1 MKRFIT
7 VKYKNLIGFLLF
19 SFVSMGGAIAQTS
32 YNLYGVVTDD
42 TGRPVVGASIFIDG
56 TTSGTVSD
64 FDGNYLINAS
74 LDQGQYTIVVSSV
87 GYTTNRFTIE
97 LGLDD
102 QVQTD
107 VTLQQ
112 DILGLDEVVIIG
124 STEGVNKR
132 TLGNAVSTVRSEA
145 LINNAA
151 TAVDQALSGKIP
163 GALVQQ
169 NSGDPAGGISIR
181 LRGPSTIQGSSDP
194 LYIVDGVI
202 YSNASYALIDVGGY
216 SQNRLVD
223 LNPNDIERIE
233 VVKGAAAAA
242 IYGAR
247 ASNGVIQIFT
257 KKGQSGDPRISFT
270 TNLKVN
276 ELRKQID
283 YNKEPIRFT
292 SFSATDLN
300 TEPVERYN
308 YQDFIFETAYGIENF
323 LSVSGGAN
331 QTRYYISGSYLDN
344 GGIIKN
350 TNFQRYGLKLSIQQ
364 QFGEWLDA
372 NIGLSY
378 NSSNSKDIPNGGIAA
393 AYGALT
399 GFLFSEN
406 SVDPRPDESGVYPRT
421 SLLVARTNPLEAVDR
436 FDFQQKTNR
445 VVGSLGLN
453 TKLGQGLTANYLFGI
468 DYFGQIATAFIPKN
482 NTSTQAD
489 GFGRRSDNTN
499 FQYNSDLNFVYRT
512 DLTPSIKS
520 TTTLGGS
527 WQYWERYRIGINA
540 ENPPILVQVVGDF
553 REPSLGETRAK
564 ISYWG
569 SFLQQSFN
577 ISDKLYLNGALRLD
591 GASSFGEDNRNQIF
605 SKASI
610 SYVLSE
616 EEFFKNLFGN
626 GDFKLRASWGEA
638 GNLTAIGPYS
648 RFTTFNPSS
657 HNGATSL
664 LAATNKGNEEIAPE
678 RQTEIEVGFDLG
690 LLNNRVGIE
699 FTLYDQEVNDLLL
712 STILAPSTGFSSAVG
727 NVGKLTNSGIE
738 LLLRAS
744 PIWNKKVQ
752 WNITAT
758 YSSNKNEVTDIAGSE
773 RIGLSNSFATSYVI
787 EGEPLG
793 VFYRASYER
802 DDSGAIVNTGTY
814 PYFKNG
820 GNAIIGDPNPEWFGS
835 LINEVTVGDFSFR
848 VQFDAVQGQDVFNWN
863 RRLLNNLLF
872 GGGPGVGSE
881 LRGDLPKRTGGG
893 QAGIFEEFVE
903 DGSFIKLRELAI
915 TYNLRKPIKG
925 VDNLQLSLVGRNLIS
940 WDDYQAWDPEI
951 NTTGQNNG
959 VRGFDFAGVP
969 IPRTIQLGINFTL

>member
-257 KKGQSGDPRISFT
+257 KEGQSGDPRISFT

-453 TKLGQGLTANYLFGI
+453 AKLGQGLTANYLFGI
-468 DYFGQIATAFIPKN
+468 DYFGQIATAFIPK
-482 NTSTQAD
+482 TIRQPKPM
-489 GFGRRSDNTN
+489 
-499 FQYNSDLNFVYRT
+499 DLDEDQIIPTF
-512 DLTPSIKS
+512 SI
-520 TTTLGGS
+520 
-527 WQYWERYRIGINA
+527 I
-540 ENPPILVQVVGDF
+540 
-553 REPSLGETRAK
+553 
-564 ISYWG
+564 
-569 SFLQQSFN
+569 
-577 ISDKLYLNGALRLD
+577 
-591 GASSFGEDNRNQIF
+591 
-605 SKASI
+605 
-610 SYVLSE
+610 
-616 EEFFKNLFGN
+616 
-626 GDFKLRASWGEA
+626 
-638 GNLTAIGPYS
+638 
-648 RFTTFNPSS
+648 
-657 HNGATSL
+657 
-664 LAATNKGNEEIAPE
+664 
-678 RQTEIEVGFDLG
+678 
-690 LLNNRVGIE
+690 
-699 FTLYDQEVNDLLL
+699 
-712 STILAPSTGFSSAVG
+712 
-727 NVGKLTNSGIE
+727 
-738 LLLRAS
+738 
-744 PIWNKKVQ
+744 
-752 WNITAT
+752 
-758 YSSNKNEVTDIAGSE
+758 
-773 RIGLSNSFATSYVI
+773 VI
-787 EGEPLG
+787 
-793 VFYRASYER
+793 
-802 DDSGAIVNTGTY
+802 
-814 PYFKNG
+814 
-820 GNAIIGDPNPEWFGS
+820 
-835 LINEVTVGDFSFR
+835 
-848 VQFDAVQGQDVFNWN
+848 
-863 RRLLNNLLF
+863 
-872 GGGPGVGSE
+872 
-881 LRGDLPKRTGGG
+881 
-893 QAGIFEEFVE
+893 
-903 DGSFIKLRELAI
+903 
-915 TYNLRKPIKG
+915 
-925 VDNLQLSLVGRNLIS
+925 
-940 WDDYQAWDPEI
+940 
-951 NTTGQNNG
+951 
-959 VRGFDFAGVP
+959 
-969 IPRTIQLGINFTL
+969 